1 MTHPRLPLRAIAFG
15 PVLATLVAS
24 SAIAS
29 PESLAAALAQKAQD
43 TSLALEIATDLTTEI
58 GPRLYGSESEKRAA
72 NWAVKRF
79 SVYGFDKIWM
89 ESFSVERGWKRGL
102 ETASVTSPSPQSLV
116 ITALGGSVPT
126 PAEGIEAEIALFKTI
141 DAMLEQPEGSLNGK
155 IAVVTQPMAIG
166 GYSKISGAI
175 RSKGPSEAARRG
187 AIAFLMRSAGTDN
200 DRIAHTGGTS
210 YLPEIP
216 HIPAAALSV
225 PDAQQLDR
233 LSERF
238 DKIRIKLVLTPE
250 ELGTVTS
257 QNVIAEITGSERP
270 DEIVLL
276 GAHLDSW
283 DLGTGAIDD
292 GAGVGI
298 VMAAGKLIRDLPN
311 PPKRTIR
318 IVLFG
323 AEEIGIIGG
332 QYYADHHAD
341 ELANHIVATEAD
353 AGQGP
358 VEFMNIGLDN
368 TLDPTLATIRK
379 ALQPLG
385 IKSGRSK
392 SSGGPDIG
400 PMHAKGVPAIGL
412 SMNTDDYFDLHHT
425 ANDTLDKIEPKR
437 INQSAAAFV
446 ITAYLAS
453 ELGGYYR
460 IQP

>member
-29 PESLAAALAQKAQD
+29 PESLAATLAQKAQD

-216 HIPAAALSV
+216 RIPAAALSV

-238 DKIRIKLVLTPE
+238 DKIRIK
-250 ELGTVTS
+250 
-257 QNVIAEITGSERP
+257 
-270 DEIVLL
+270 
-276 GAHLDSW
+276 
-283 DLGTGAIDD
+283 
-292 GAGVGI
+292 
-298 VMAAGKLIRDLPN
+298 
-311 PPKRTIR
+311 
-318 IVLFG
+318 
-323 AEEIGIIGG
+323 
-332 QYYADHHAD
+332 
-341 ELANHIVATEAD
+341 
-353 AGQGP
+353 
-358 VEFMNIGLDN
+358 
-368 TLDPTLATIRK
+368 
-379 ALQPLG
+379 
-385 IKSGRSK
+385 
-392 SSGGPDIG
+392 
-400 PMHAKGVPAIGL
+400 
-412 SMNTDDYFDLHHT
+412 
-425 ANDTLDKIEPKR
+425 
-437 INQSAAAFV
+437 
-446 ITAYLAS
+446 
-453 ELGGYYR
+453 
-460 IQP
+460 